1 MATFTQLASGNWR
14 VQVRRKTR
22 YVAETFRRRK
32 DGEEWALEMERNIDR
47 NGSSKPR
54 VVRNVRTFGDLID
67 LHDED
72 MREVG
77 RPPRRSKAAV
87 MASLKTELGS
97 VKLPALNR
105 ERLIEFGRKRAKQG
119 AGPATLAIDMSF
131 IRTIVTHA
139 AAVHGIEV
147 SAEEARLARVAL
159 SHLNLVGKSKER
171 DRRPTQDELDELIE
185 YFETNRRQFIPMG
198 RIVRYAVATTLRQEE
213 ICKPEWPLVDMKK
226 RLVVIQDRKDPRNK
240 EGNDQK
246 VPLLNLTGYDAWEV
260 VLQQRIVTRGYGR
273 VFPHN
278 ERSVS
283 AAFTRACDELKIEDL
298 HLHDLRHEGTSRLF
312 EAGLPIE
319 KVALVTGHKDWRQ
332 LQRYTNLK
340 VEDLLKLQYGNG
352 SDVPINRD
360 EIQADQAAEIVHS
373 LRSHAMDRA

>member
-32 DGEEWALEMERNIDR
+32 DGEEWALELERNIDR

-119 AGPATLAIDMSF
+119 AGPATSSRRSCSDGRSAWQRAIVCDNPCAECWRKCARKSCQVLRSLYLSWMRAGPHAILSAMACIPCSAKIRERTDVSF
-131 IRTIVTHA
+131 NQASRCEGGEPDPTA
-139 AAVHGIEV
+139 AAT
-147 SAEEARLARVAL
+147 VAL
-159 SHLNLVGKSKER
+159 IFLGYLSPNCSAAYPPML
-171 DRRPTQDELDELIE
+171 RPTRCAHSIE
-185 YFETNRRQFIPMG
+185 R
-198 RIVRYAVATTLRQEE
+198 
-213 ICKPEWPLVDMKK
+213 
-226 RLVVIQDRKDPRNK
+226 PRM
-240 EGNDQK
+240 
-246 VPLLNLTGYDAWEV
+246 T
-260 VLQQRIVTRGYGR
+260 
-273 VFPHN
+273 
-278 ERSVS
+278 
-283 AAFTRACDELKIEDL
+283 AAMSSTENSQPYKA
-298 HLHDLRHEGTSRLF
+298 
-312 EAGLPIE
+312 
-319 KVALVTGHKDWRQ
+319 
-332 LQRYTNLK
+332 
-340 VEDLLKLQYGNG
+340 
-352 SDVPINRD
+352 
-360 EIQADQAAEIVHS
+360 
-373 LRSHAMDRA
+373 